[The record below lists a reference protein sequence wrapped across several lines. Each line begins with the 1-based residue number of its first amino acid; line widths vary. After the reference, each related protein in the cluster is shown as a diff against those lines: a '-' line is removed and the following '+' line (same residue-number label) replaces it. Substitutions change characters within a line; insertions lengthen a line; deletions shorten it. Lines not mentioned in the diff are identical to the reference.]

1 MAGHRP
7 FSELT
12 RNNSPEQ
19 KRRVKEMV
27 AEMEAAMVVLM
38 KLKDAFPDLY
48 VENESNLSF
57 GFGKCGYRGAT
68 LYFRKSYS
76 ATNQA
81 RIHSGRVKNFPNGD
95 RLRDYLVKHKAPVD
109 PSASHPDYI
118 IGPEHVDAVIAI
130 LKEGLA
136 SGNGARLSEEVHAEV
151 SA

>member
-7 FSELT
+7 FRELT
-12 RNNSPEQ
+12 KNHSPEH
-19 KRRVKEMV
+19 KRRIEETV

-68 LYFRKSYS
+68 LYFRKNYS

-95 RLRDYLVKHKAPVD
+95 RLRDYLVKHKAPVN
-109 PSASHPDYI
+109 PSVSHPDYI
-118 IGPEHVDAVIAI
+118 IGPKHVDAVIAI

-136 SGNGARLSEEVHAEV
+136 RGTTA
-151 SA
+151 

>member
-12 RNNSPEQ
+12 KNNSPEQ

-95 RLRDYLVKHKAPVD
+95 RLRDYLVKHKTPLD

-136 SGNGARLSEEVHAEV
+136 AAGNA
-151 SA
+151 